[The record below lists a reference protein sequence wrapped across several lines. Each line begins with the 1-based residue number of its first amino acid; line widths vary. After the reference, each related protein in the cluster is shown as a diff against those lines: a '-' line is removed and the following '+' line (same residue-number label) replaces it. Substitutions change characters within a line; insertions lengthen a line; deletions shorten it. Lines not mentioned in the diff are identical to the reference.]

1 MAADFAP
8 GELLIQ
14 YASGRDAGRG
24 DLYASH
30 KSALIESIHNQGMS
44 KQNLGALHRIKLG
57 DGVDVNTAASFYA
70 KQPGVLFAEPNWKLT
85 TAAVSNDPYSFPPRR
100 LGRS

>member
-30 KSALIESIHNQGMS
+30 KSALI
-44 KQNLGALHRIKLG
+44 
-57 DGVDVNTAASFYA
+57 
-70 KQPGVLFAEPNWKLT
+70 
-85 TAAVSNDPYSFPPRR
+85 
-100 LGRS
+100 

>member
-1 MAADFAP
+1 MPRLTSRAIAKATTRMTHRSLRRRPLRLEGLEGRELMAADFAP

-30 KSALIESIHNQGMS
+30 KSALI
-44 KQNLGALHRIKLG
+44 
-57 DGVDVNTAASFYA
+57 
-70 KQPGVLFAEPNWKLT
+70 
-85 TAAVSNDPYSFPPRR
+85 
-100 LGRS
+100 